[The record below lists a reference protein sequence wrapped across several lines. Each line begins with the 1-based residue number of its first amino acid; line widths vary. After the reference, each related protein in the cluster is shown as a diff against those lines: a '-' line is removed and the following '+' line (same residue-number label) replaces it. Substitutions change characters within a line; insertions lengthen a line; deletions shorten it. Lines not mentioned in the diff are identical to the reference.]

1 MKLAELLIKY
11 RKEHRMSQREFAEKC
26 HLSHGYLNILEK
38 EINPNTGKP
47 TAPSV
52 DKMTN
57 IASALGMTLHELLS
71 TIDDM
76 QVTIP
81 ALPKDIKPISQM
93 QHHYVPLI
101 GSVAAGEPLFCET
114 NYDLVIDAPKKADF
128 ALRVQGES
136 MVPTFLPNDVVYIRQ
151 QDDVEDGQ
159 IAVVIIDDSAT
170 LKHVYHQPGGLLLI
184 SDNPAYSPMHISAEE
199 HEYLKILGK
208 VCGYTRMM

>member
-1 MKLAELLIKY
+1 MRLSELLKQY
-11 RKEHRMSQREFAEKC
+11 RKEHRLSLREMGERC
-26 HLSHGYLNILEK
+26 ELSHAYLSALER
-38 EINPNTGKP
+38 ESNGVSGKP
-47 TAPSV
+47 SAPSI
-52 DKMTN
+52 DKLSG
-57 IASALGMTLHELLS
+57 IAKGMGMTLHELLS